1 MSKNVDKL
9 INCIIAIVVGALVLA
24 AIYFSS
30 KWNCVVGSIVL
41 GFGYYIYCLVTQ
53 IYPHHS
59 DPAGDGMAEGFAALF
74 NIAKSV
80 IFAITFM
87 LFMLLSDNPATVLN
101 VSMIILIVFC
111 VKRLLFMIF
120 GISFI

>member
-1 MSKNVDKL
+1 MDKGEKL
-9 INCIIAIVVGALVLA
+9 IQSIIALVVGALVLVLTYYSA
-24 AIYFSS
+24 

-53 IYPHHS
+53 IYPHNS
-59 DPAGDGMAEGFAALF
+59 DPAGDGMAAGFAALF

-87 LFMLLSDNPATVLN
+87 LFMLLSDNPMSVLN